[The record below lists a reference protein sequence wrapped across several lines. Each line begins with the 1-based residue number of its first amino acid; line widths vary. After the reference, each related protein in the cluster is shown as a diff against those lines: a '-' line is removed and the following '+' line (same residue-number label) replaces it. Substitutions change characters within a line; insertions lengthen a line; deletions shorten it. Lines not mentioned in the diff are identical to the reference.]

1 MDCPRAHRDP
11 RGAAAASRC
20 RDGHAM
26 TGACTIAMQKQ
37 HAESVGTGIRG
48 CANEP
53 RDGIGGALIW
63 L

>member
-1 MDCPRAHRDP
+1 
-11 RGAAAASRC
+11 
-20 RDGHAM
+20 M